1 MSNLIVI
8 IMAGGLGKRM
18 NSDIPKVLHQIGN
31 KPMLVRVIET
41 SISTNPKKI
50 LIVVGKY
57 KELIKNTIRE
67 NVSLDNIEFIDQK
80 IPMGTGHA
88 IQCCIDN
95 LKNFKNHRV
104 LILSGDVPLV
114 SNETIQNVVKNMDLC
129 KIITTY
135 INDPKGLGRIITDN
149 GKLVKIIEDK
159 DCTDDERKID
169 LVNTGIY
176 AFKSEIL
183 CKYLPMLNN
192 NNKQE
197 EYYLTDVIEL
207 ISVNENTD
215 IDMYII
221 DKNKQY
227 EIIGVN
233 TKEQLDYLNNLYI
246 KLMNL

>member
-1 MSNLIVI
+1 
-8 IMAGGLGKRM
+8 MAGGLGKRM

-41 SISTNPKKI
+41 SISINPKKI

-57 KELIKNTIRE
+57 KELIKNTISDY
-67 NVSLDNIEFIDQK
+67 VSLDNIEFVDQK
-80 IPMGTGHA
+80 NPMGTGHA

-95 LKNFKNHRV
+95 LKNFKNYRV

-135 INDPKGLGRIITDN
+135 TDDPKGLGRIITN
-149 GKLVKIIEDK
+149 NSKLVKIIEDK
-159 DCTDDERKID
+159 DCTDDERKIE

-176 AFKSEIL
+176 AFKSEML

-192 NNKQE
+192 NNNKQN

-207 ISVNENTD
+207 ISVNEHTD

-233 TKEQLDYLNNLYI
+233 TKEQLDNLNNIYI
-246 KLMNL
+246 KLMNP